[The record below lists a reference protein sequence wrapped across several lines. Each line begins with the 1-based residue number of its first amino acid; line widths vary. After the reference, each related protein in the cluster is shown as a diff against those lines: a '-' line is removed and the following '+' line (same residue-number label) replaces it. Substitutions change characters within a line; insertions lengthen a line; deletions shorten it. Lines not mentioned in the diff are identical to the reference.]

1 MKKENNIFIYL
12 GLSIIAAFLLLII
25 TFLSTESS
33 IELKDKSI
41 VGLIFIISCA
51 FGLSFALRPGW
62 YRKNF
67 RHGNI
72 ELKKG
77 KIKKYNIDFIGHHP
91 KCIEFRNHII
101 KTKKKSYCAGC
112 LGLAFGTLVSI
123 FLMFIYIFGIN
134 KLPSFI
140 NFFLPIGFIII
151 IIVYFEIITSIRKP
165 IIHVIVNFFFVISFL
180 LIVISILEI
189 TGSIFYGSIAV
200 LLSYLW
206 LDTRCQLSNRQHKCI
221 CNSCNKSCKIY

>member
-12 GLSIIAAFLLLII
+12 GLSIIAACLLLIL

-41 VGLIFIISCA
+41 VGLIFILSCV
-51 FGLSFALRPGW
+51 FGLSLALRPGW

-67 RHGNI
+67 KHRDI

-77 KIKKYNIDFIGHHP
+77 KIKKYNIEFIGHHP
-91 KCIEFRNHII
+91 ECIKFRNHTI
-101 KTKKKSYCAGC
+101 KIKKKSYCAGC
-112 LGLAFGTLVSI
+112 LGLAFGFLISI
-123 FLMFIYIFGIN
+123 LLMFIYIFSID
-134 KLPSFI
+134 KLTSFI

-151 IIVYFEIITSIRKP
+151 IIVYFEIITPIRKP
-165 IIHVIVNFFFVISFL
+165 IIHVITNFFFVISFL
-180 LIVISILEI
+180 IIVISILEI
-189 TGSIFYGSIAV
+189 TGSIFYGSIGV

-206 LDTRCQLSNRQHKCI
+206 LDTRCQLSNRQHNYI